1 MSRIAFLT
9 PLPPQPT
16 GIADYA
22 ARLLPALAGQVEV
35 DVFCAHRRPRSIAGV
50 RIRRPTRRGLGELG
64 SYDAVVAQIGNSLAH
79 EWIVDW
85 VRRHPCTVVLHEL
98 VLHHLVGAITIGRGK
113 ADEYLEL
120 LHDEAGDAA
129 VSAAIEALA
138 GFQDPL
144 WERAAERYPMTGVV
158 ARHAS
163 GIIVHSR
170 YTADM
175 LAAQGFAAPINV
187 VPFPMVTAP
196 RAAERNTD
204 VDGRVT
210 VGVFG
215 FITSNKRLPVV
226 LRALRLIAAR
236 VPGVRL
242 LVVGETSSGLDVRQ
256 LAAQVGL
263 DGDRVEVHGYSDE
276 RTYNAL
282 AARVDLGICLRHPTF
297 GETSAAV
304 LDFMA
309 RGVPVVVST
318 GGWYDELPDEAVARV
333 APDADEVLRL
343 AATIEHL
350 ALDHRVRARMGEASF
365 EFVRRDLAPERT
377 ADGYVRALL
386 GQAGRPGLESDLE
399 RSLARAVA
407 CVTGVQGDDTAR
419 SAHDVGEAARQLG
432 LLSGPS

>member
-129 VSAAIEALA
+129 VNAAIEAIA

-196 RAAERNTD
+196 RITETRTD

-282 AARVDLGICLRHPTF
+282 AAGVDLGICLRHPTF

-309 RGVPVVVST
+309 RGIPVVVST

-350 ALDHRVRARMGEASF
+350 ALDRRVRARMGEASF

-377 ADGYVRALL
+377 ADAYVRALL